1 MNLNF
6 KLTKV
11 CHCAF
16 DLLSSFHSDT
26 DTDIFS
32 VDSNKENASS
42 MDIENS
48 PSNIIKK
55 GLTKPVKLNND
66 VTILPSSKV
75 CIFFV

>member
-1 MNLNF
+1 
-6 KLTKV
+6 
-11 CHCAF
+11 
-16 DLLSSFHSDT
+16 
-26 DTDIFS
+26 
-32 VDSNKENASS
+32 

-75 CIFFV
+75 SIFFLYEDWFALVFGYVLIVLILNHIGNFSLLNLIK